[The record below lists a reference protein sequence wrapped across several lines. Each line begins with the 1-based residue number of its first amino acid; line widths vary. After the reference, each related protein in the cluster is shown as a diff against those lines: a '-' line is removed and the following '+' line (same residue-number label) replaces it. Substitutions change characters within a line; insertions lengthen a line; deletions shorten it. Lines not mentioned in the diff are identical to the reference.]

1 MIEQNTLKRRKS
13 LGARMKQYW
22 LYYALFIPG
31 ALLLVFF
38 NYIPMAGY
46 ILAFKDYWPEY
57 GMFLSPWEQ
66 PLFKNFTELFENAY
80 FWVTVKNTLV
90 IFFLKFITSFPM
102 TIITA
107 LLFNELRSKKFAK
120 FVQTIMFVPY
130 FISWVVISGILK
142 KVFGINGMVNG
153 VLNFLGIESIAFL
166 TSDVPFVLL
175 IVLVDL
181 WKGVGYGM
189 ILYLA
194 SMSAINCELY
204 EAVEIDG
211 GNRLTK
217 MIHVS
222 LPGLK
227 MLISMQLVLSFS
239 GILNAGFDN
248 IYNMY
253 SIPVYDVA
261 DIIDTY
267 IFRISFEE
275 GENHSM
281 STALSLFKAVIGFV
295 LIVIANKVSDKIN
308 GESIL

>member
-1 MIEQNTLKRRKS
+1 MKEKSLEKRKS
-13 LGARMKQYW
+13 LVARMKQYW
-22 LYYALFIPG
+22 LYYVLFLPG
-31 ALLLVFF
+31 ALVLLLF

-46 ILAFKDYWPEY
+46 VLAFKDFWPEY
-57 GMFLSPWEQ
+57 GMFLSPWET
-66 PLFKNFTELFENAY
+66 PLFKNFTTLFEDAY
-80 FWVTVKNTLV
+80 FWKTVQNTLI
-90 IFFLKFITSFPM
+90 IFFLKFITSFPI

-107 LLFNELRSKKFAK
+107 LLFNELRSKRFAK
-120 FVQTIMFVPY
+120 FVQTVMFIPY

-142 KVFGINGMVNG
+142 KIFGVNGMVNG
-153 VLNFLGIESIAFL
+153 MLNAFGIESVAFL
-166 TSDVPFVLL
+166 TTDMPFLLLL
-175 IVLVDL
+175 IFVDL

-194 SMSAINCELY
+194 SMSSIDPTLY

-239 GILNAGFDN
+239 GILNAGFDQ

-261 DIIDTY
+261 DILDTY

-275 GENHSM
+275 GENHSL
-281 STALSLFKAVIGFV
+281 STALSLFKSVIGFV

>member
-1 MIEQNTLKRRKS
+1 MKQATLKENKS
-13 LGARMKQYW
+13 ILARMKKYW
-22 LYYALFIPG
+22 LYYVLFLPG
-31 ALLLVFF
+31 ALLLFFF

-46 ILAFKDYWPEY
+46 VLAFKDFWPEY
-57 GMFLSPWEQ
+57 GMFNSPWEQ
-66 PLFKNFTELFENAY
+66 PLFKNFTMLFENAY
-80 FWVTVKNTLV
+80 FWLTVKNTLI
-90 IFFLKFITSFPM
+90 IFFLKFITAFPT

-107 LLFNELRSKKFAK
+107 LLFNELRSPRFAK
-120 FVQTIMFVPY
+120 FVQTVMFIPY
-130 FISWVVISGILK
+130 FISWVIISGMLK
-142 KVFGINGMVNG
+142 KIFGVDGLVNTI
-153 VLNFLGIESIAFL
+153 LNTFGLDTIAFM
-166 TSDVPFVLL
+166 TEDTPFLVLL
-175 IVLVDL
+175 ILVDL
-181 WKGVGYGM
+181 WKGIGYGM

-194 SMSAINCELY
+194 SMASINSELY

-222 LPGLK
+222 LPGMK

-239 GILNAGFDN
+239 GILNAGFDQ
-248 IYNMY
+248 IYNLY
-253 SIPVYDVA
+253 SIPVYNVS

-281 STALSLFKAVIGFV
+281 STALSLFKSVIGFV
-295 LIVIANKVSDKIN
+295 LIVIANKISDKIN

>member
-1 MIEQNTLKRRKS
+1 MKAKTLDKGKG
-13 LGARMKQYW
+13 LWPRMKQYW
-22 LYYALFIPG
+22 LYYALFLPG
-31 ALLLVFF
+31 ALLLLFF

-46 ILAFKDYWPEY
+46 VLAFKDFWPEY

-66 PLFKNFTELFENAY
+66 PLFKNFTTLFEDMY
-80 FWVTVKNTLV
+80 FWRTILNTLM
-90 IFFLKFITSFPM
+90 IFFLKFITSFPI

-120 FVQTIMFVPY
+120 FVQTIMFIPY

-142 KVFGINGMVNG
+142 KIFGVNGMVNG
-153 VLNFLGIESIAFL
+153 VLNAFGIESIAFL
-166 TSDVPFVLL
+166 TTDIPFLL
-175 IVLVDL
+175 LLVFVDL

-194 SMSAINCELY
+194 SMSAINSELY

-222 LPGLK
+222 LPGLR

-239 GILNAGFDN
+239 GILNAGFDQ
-248 IYNMY
+248 IYNLY

-261 DIIDTY
+261 DILDTY

-275 GENHSM
+275 GENHSL
-281 STALSLFKAVIGFV
+281 STALSLFKSVIGFV
-295 LIVIANKVSDKIN
+295 LIVVANKVSDKIN

>member
-1 MIEQNTLKRRKS
+1 
-13 LGARMKQYW
+13 MKQYW

-31 ALLLVFF
+31 ALLLFFF
-38 NYIPMAGY
+38 NYVPMAGFV
-46 ILAFKDYWPEY
+46 LAFKDFWPEY

-66 PLFKNFTELFENAY
+66 PLLKNFTELFENVY
-80 FWVTVKNTLV
+80 FWKTVQNTLV
-90 IFFLKFITSFPM
+90 IFLLKFITSFPI

-107 LLFNELRSKKFAK
+107 LLFNELRSKRFAK
-120 FVQTIMFVPY
+120 FVQTIMFIPY

-142 KVFGINGMVNG
+142 KIFGVNGMVNG
-153 VLNFLGIESIAFL
+153 VLNALGIKSIAFL
-166 TSDVPFVLL
+166 TEDVPFILL
-175 IVLVDL
+175 LVFVDL

-194 SMSAINCELY
+194 SMSTINSELY

-217 MIHVS
+217 MLQVT

-239 GILNAGFDN
+239 GILNAGFDQ
-248 IYNMY
+248 IYNLY
-253 SIPVYDVA
+253 SKPVYDVA

-275 GENHSM
+275 GENHAM
-281 STALSLFKAVIGFV
+281 STALSLFKSVIGFV